1 MAIRIPQ
8 NQIVKSK
15 YTAGKEYMY
24 KDTYREYQGYYYE
37 LNNKLFTGKE
47 FDSNAPELILIPKN
61 NNVPSG
67 FNSLLTKAST
77 YVYGK
82 ISGTKINSERPLSF
96 IYNYDSDVRYFS
108 YQINKN
114 QIKEINEDTFKTF
127 QTNPLYILTKLSFTL
142 GFDEQELKEAEK
154 KIPNIRIFLQND
166 SNLTPE
172 PGGDSKGR

>member
-8 NQIVKSK
+8 NQIVTSK

-47 FDSNAPELILIPKN
+47 FNSNAPELILIPKN
-61 NNVPSG
+61 NNVLFG

-82 ISGTKINSERPLSF
+82 VSGTKITTSKPFSY
-96 IYNYDSDVRYFS
+96 IYQYDSNIRYFA
-108 YQINKN
+108 YNVTKN
-114 QIKEINEDTFKTF
+114 LI
-127 QTNPLYILTKLSFTL
+127 
-142 GFDEQELKEAEK
+142 
-154 KIPNIRIFLQND
+154 
-166 SNLTPE
+166 
-172 PGGDSKGR
+172 

>member
-8 NQIVKSK
+8 NQIVTSK
-15 YTAGKEYMY
+15 YTIGKEYMY

-47 FDSNAPELILIPKN
+47 FNSNAPELILIPKN

-82 ISGTKINSERPLSF
+82 ISGTKIPSLNISSIPYKNDGGPEVLDENTPPQFYCKKINNQPILIKQISEDDFNILQSNP
-96 IYNYDSDVRYFS
+96 IYQTLRIDFKSQNY
-108 YQINKN
+108 
-114 QIKEINEDTFKTF
+114 
-127 QTNPLYILTKLSFTL
+127 L
-142 GFDEQELKEAEK
+142 EQAEK
-154 KIPNIRIFLQND
+154 QMPGITTFL
-166 SNLTPE
+166 NL
-172 PGGDSKGR
+172 